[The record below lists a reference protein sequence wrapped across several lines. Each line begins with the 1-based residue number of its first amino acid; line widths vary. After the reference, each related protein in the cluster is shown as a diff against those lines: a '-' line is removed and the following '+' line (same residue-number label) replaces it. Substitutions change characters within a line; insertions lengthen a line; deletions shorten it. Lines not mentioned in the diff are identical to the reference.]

1 MKQWDSLIQSAGQKY
16 NVDPKLIAA
25 LVQTES
31 GGDPGAYNAE
41 FGATGLGQQIPATAK
56 ALGIDPKDPAQS
68 IEGVAKLLN
77 ENLNRYGSPEQAVLA
92 YHGGTDQA
100 NWGPKTQ
107 DYLRKVSANYGAP
120 QVARAS
126 AVPDDEFEAAFGARP
141 VPVGATPAPVAVDEF
156 EAAFGP
162 RPTAAPV
169 TAAAPATPAQAPVQP
184 PAEPG
189 VLAAIGSVIPDYLKS
204 PEAYGAQSIRNINAM
219 GRGISDVLDA
229 PSEWLAAGAEKSGLT
244 GLLGRAGINMPTAEQ
259 QTAINAQSRADY
271 AARNLDGGLQE
282 MAGRTL
288 GNVLGVGGP
297 LAAGEAALVKGGQA
311 LSSAVGAQPALQA
324 AGNFLR
330 GQGGLAS
337 RVTHGVA
344 QGGAAG
350 ALLSGGQPDTTFG
363 ESVGL
368 GALLGGAVP
377 VAATTIK
384 GGINAGRSLI
394 DPFTE
399 AGQTRIAQNTLERM
413 AGKGNTTPDLT
424 TYV

>member
-1 MKQWDSLIQSAGQKY
+1 
-16 NVDPKLIAA
+16 
-25 LVQTES
+25 
-31 GGDPGAYNAE
+31 
-41 FGATGLGQQIPATAK
+41 
-56 ALGIDPKDPAQS
+56 QS

-141 VPVGATPAPVAVDEF
+141 APTGSTPAPVAVDEF

-162 RPTAAPV
+162 RPTAVPI
-169 TAAAPATPAQAPVQP
+169 AAAPATPAQAPVQP

-259 QTAINAQSRADY
+259 QTAINAQSRAEY